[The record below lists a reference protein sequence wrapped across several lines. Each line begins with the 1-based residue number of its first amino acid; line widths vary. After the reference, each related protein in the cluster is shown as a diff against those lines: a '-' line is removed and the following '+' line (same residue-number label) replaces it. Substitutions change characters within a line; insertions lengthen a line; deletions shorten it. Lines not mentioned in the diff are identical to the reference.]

1 MTSSRAG
8 RPRVLITDCD
18 HGSVERELAIL
29 GDRFEVVIRNCRS
42 EDDVIAESAGVDAV
56 LCQYAP
62 ITARVLDAL
71 TDCRVVVR
79 YGVGVDNIDV
89 SAAADR
95 GVWVANVPDYGVEE
109 VADHAVALAYDLL
122 RGVSR
127 LNLAV
132 RDGRWDYRPVRP
144 LHRISGLAVGVVG
157 HGRIGSAFT
166 RRMHALGATVRVADT
181 RELRGGELPDG
192 VRQVPLTRLLGSSD
206 LVSLHVPAAADGG
219 ILLGSAEFGLMR
231 DGAYLV
237 NTARGALVD
246 EAALLVALDAGKIAG
261 AALDVLQHEP
271 PGDHPLLRHDRVVV
285 TPHSAWYS
293 EQAFRALK
301 DEAAW
306 EVVRVLSGAA
316 PRSPVNAPVT
326 ARLLGAV
333 HV

>member
-1 MTSSRAG
+1 MTSSRAA

-18 HGSVERELAIL
+18 HGSVERELEIL
-29 GDRFEVVIRNCRS
+29 GVHFEVVVAHCRS
-42 EDDVIAESAGVDAV
+42 EDDVIAESAGVEAV

-62 ITARVLDAL
+62 VTARVLDAL

-79 YGVGVDNIDV
+79 YGVGFDNIDV
-89 SAAADR
+89 AAARDR
-95 GVWVANVPDYGVEE
+95 GIWVANVPDYGVEE

-127 LNLAV
+127 LNLTV
-132 RDGRWDYRPVRP
+132 RDGRWDYRAVRP
-144 LHRISGLAVGVVG
+144 LHRISGLAIGVVG

-166 RRMHALGATVRVADT
+166 RRMHALGATVQVADA
-181 RELRGGELPDG
+181 RELPGGELPEG
-192 VRQVPLTRLLGSSD
+192 VRQVPLTRLLASSD
-206 LVSLHVPAAADGG
+206 LVSLHVPAPADGG
-219 ILLGSAEFGLMR
+219 VLLGPTEFGLMR

-246 EAALLVALDAGKIAG
+246 EGALLAALNAGRIAG

-293 EQAFRALK
+293 EQAFRSLK
-301 DEAAW
+301 DDAAW

-316 PRSPVNAPVT
+316 PRSPVNAPVD
-326 ARLLGAV
+326 ARRRGAV